1 MNTHT
6 QTINSIALVLLAVF
20 LGLSLFF
27 MPSAQA
33 ANYSWNTTG
42 TNNWSDAHWTP
53 SGPPSSADIAVFN
66 LSGVNGAEA
75 AQLSGATVI
84 GGLVFNNTGTTLIDA
99 SAVGTQTLT
108 LGTSGITIN
117 AGAGAVTIGNGTNI
131 ANINLAGSQIWT
143 NNSGAMFTVVNTT
156 DVEGY
161 ALTISGNGNTSINGT
176 IQDSAGGGSLIKN
189 GNGMLTLAGV
199 NGNGVFAVGNIYLN
213 TGILQATNSQYALGG
228 GTGLYPTVLNLAGGM
243 LQLTNATGYGIN
255 DNTLVSGNN
264 VIFLDRGA
272 AGAGVTNTLGTL
284 GIGNQTLTVVGGG
297 ATTSGNAGLIFGATT
312 LSGTSTLFQVVNLS
326 PGSGNTYTSSLTLG
340 AITVSGGGNSN
351 IVKGGNGNLT
361 FNGSVANGTGGFTQ
375 YSSTAAD
382 NRFTGTTTFNGAD
395 SGTGAVKIYGG
406 IVTLTN
412 GSGSFASTDVEL
424 LGGVLNLGASGDA
437 FRSTFLNSSAALV
450 MGGGRLVDGA
460 TTGSGTQTIASL
472 ALRAGDSAFTGAGA
486 ATHTL
491 LITSNSIT
499 RDLGSIINFD
509 EGANF
514 KVVFGSQPTLTNG
527 ILGGWATAGTDFAT
541 ATSGTVG
548 ALATYDSTNINSV
561 ASTYNVS
568 ATTTNTTVSLLASST
583 LNALKITSVNN
594 TVPSTLNLGGNTLTI
609 ASGGLITNASSANGY
624 ANSIINGTLTSGS
637 TAGAELFV
645 ISAGANGIAT
655 NIAATI
661 ANNAGGAV
669 SLVRGGNANSN
680 LFLSGENTYTGQT
693 ILGMQNGLQNTLAE
707 YGNSPQAN
715 VNILTERQLGA
726 MPAPGAT
733 VTNDLVLNNGS
744 IQFVGY
750 VNPSWA
756 PERGINLGGLGGELS
771 INLNV
776 AFNTYAFNL
785 AAPISGTGPLWLNMG
800 YQASAPWTLSGNNT
814 FDGPINIS
822 SNGQSGAVVNYTS
835 IGNVGGTTATALG
848 QPSNASNGLIR
859 DTKTPLYYVGLGA
872 QSSNRDFQILGGVT
886 LGAVGSGPITL
897 SGNEYLL
904 SGAAPSFAGT
914 GFGVFSGNIIQ
925 GDTVTTSN
933 LNVSGG
939 SWQLSGQNTF
949 TGTVGVS
956 GNSVLEFTTIGN
968 VGSGPSSLG
977 APTTVLN
984 GTIGVGGVNYSFGWL
999 RFVGSTS
1006 QSSDRN
1012 ISSGAYSSVI
1022 DASGINGA
1030 ILTLTGSVTNTGGY
1044 GYVLQ
1049 GSGTGIASG
1058 LVSSTGISKS
1068 GPGTWIFNGSTTE
1081 AYTGKTSIGGGN
1093 LILDFSNMATPTN
1106 LINSTSPLV
1115 LGFVGPN
1122 GIGGYTGMTSG
1133 GALTIIGKSGQAVA
1147 QTFGALTVSANTG
1160 SQINLNTS
1168 GAAASVSATT
1178 AAVGVGAGATLD
1190 IETNGTASLYT
1201 GAITLVNGLLP
1212 YATYSGTTFATG
1224 VAAGGVISAY
1234 TGYTGPL
1241 PATGVAYTSSYTLT
1255 TGTTLTGD
1263 VAFTGLQITPG
1274 SDGQTLNLGGH
1285 VLSSDYTHN
1294 TLIGLIYNGGPGAYT
1309 YTISNGQFASNMDKV
1324 VSVSAGTLNISAN
1337 LYSGPSGG
1345 SLDKA
1350 GVGTLMLSGNN
1361 TGYTGATNVNWG
1373 TLKAGST
1380 TAFSPSSAFTIGQ
1393 SGTLSLN
1400 GFSNTIY
1407 SLTGIGQI
1415 INGSNSSPAAL
1426 TIQNST
1432 SSNTGAVAFAGTLL
1446 GYFNGTIADGGS
1458 QPLSLVLNSSRTLL
1472 SLGLWYNGNSSTT
1485 WPLFSNTG
1493 NSFTGN
1499 VSILS
1504 GCLWVSTLTNGGV
1517 NGPLGAGTG
1526 IVLGSS
1532 SNGVEGILGYA
1543 GHNGSTDRTITLQS
1557 GGAGGFQLSDSGNGA
1572 ASNMFGATVTLTGTV
1587 TGGGTLDKLESG
1599 NLVLTNPGNNFT
1611 GGAIVRSGILQF
1623 ASGALPST
1631 GSITV
1636 VPGGTVSAA
1645 WNFGNSDFLNHIATN
1660 SVGVVAL
1667 GANNNSALDFTNY
1680 PGLSLGANNQSQ
1692 SFLGSIIPNGSTYR
1706 LGGGGVTS
1714 SLMIQNAN
1722 TLTSTNSVVISNAG
1736 SLGGTVVFSDAQ
1748 NYSGATS
1755 ITPGF
1760 LYTAA
1765 SAASDPTVTLILAG
1779 QNASIANSSAIN
1791 LNPSGV
1797 LRIVDSVGAAAKFG
1811 ASAPFNFNGGTLQYY
1826 NDGSNGTFTQSVG
1839 NLNLNLGAN
1848 YVVVNGAST
1857 GGTAALTFSGLTRTA
1872 GSTIDFNVSA
1882 AYSALQQVVI
1892 TGHPT
1897 LGAWATFGAGT
1908 GFAAYDAT
1916 KTSNVI
1922 MAAET
1927 TITALTGVSSSTYY
1941 NTATATLASGF
1952 GSVSLNTLRNTAASI
1967 ISMASGD
1974 TINANA
1980 FMANGGALTIGN
1992 TAGTGTVTTSGSELF
2007 FYTPSKNITV
2017 NANISAGSNTL
2028 VKSGASTLTLASTGV
2043 NSYGGLV
2050 INQGTVVISAT
2061 AALASGAN
2069 VTLNGN
2075 GATLNISVTG
2085 TYNNPLTVNG
2095 DSFVP
2100 TASGVTLGFS
2110 GNIVLNNNASL
2121 DFQGPNSSP
2130 VSLIGAISGTG
2141 GLIFENNSTGS
2152 GNAFVFANTAGS
2164 NTYTGL
2170 TQILGQPTPNFGA
2183 AGQLVTLQ
2191 NTVGVAIPG
2200 NILLGKRGT
2209 LNNTVN
2215 QYNEILRIGNSF
2227 GNQIADSSLITFAGG
2242 NSTEAGIF
2250 QLYSY
2255 NETIGAIQ
2263 SQGPGDGVIENGN
2276 TGTSTLTLADS
2287 TSSDT
2292 YTFSGLL
2299 RDGPGGTLALVKNG
2313 AYTQVLVSPN
2323 FYTGATTLSGG
2334 TLSTSLL
2341 ANGGVASNIG
2351 ASTNVAANLVFN
2363 GGALQYTGGMAS
2375 TDRLFTLNA
2384 GGGTIDASGSGAL
2397 TFSNTGAI
2405 ATSGAGTLTL
2415 TGTSNAL
2422 NTFTPAIGGSASVT
2436 KTGAGT
2442 WVMASTSASNN
2453 YTGATTV
2460 SGGKLVVSGSIS
2472 GSVTTV
2478 NGGVN
2483 TTLGGTGVISQNV
2496 ILTLGRIAPGLN
2508 NAGTNNNFGV
2518 AGTLSLGTIGGLTL
2532 TNANIDFDL
2541 ATTVTAGAGVNDLI
2555 ATGGVLTL
2563 GSSVAFNFSML
2574 GASLNTTT
2582 PYTLISGASSVAGFN
2597 ATTLAAAT
2605 TGLAGSYTPT
2615 YSVSGNNLVV
2625 QFAAIPEPQTWVML
2639 ISGIGMLSLL
2649 RRRRA

>member
-1 MNTHT
+1 MKTHT
-6 QTINSIALVLLAVF
+6 PIINSIALILLAAF
-20 LGLSLFF
+20 LGLSVVCA
-27 MPSAQA
+27 PSAQA
-33 ANYSWNTTG
+33 ANSSWNTTG

-75 AQLSGATVI
+75 AQLSGATAI

-99 SAVGTQTLT
+99 SVAGSQILT
-108 LGTSGITIN
+108 LGTNGIVIN
-117 AGAGAVTIGNGTNI
+117 GGAGAVTIGNAANI
-131 ANINLAGSQIWT
+131 ANINLAGNQTWT
-143 NNSGAMFTVVNTT
+143 NNSSAMFTVVNQIELGPSATSY
-156 DVEGY
+156 G
-161 ALTISGNGNTSINGT
+161 LTISGNGNTLISGNIDDFADNT
-176 IQDSAGGGSLIKN
+176 GSLTKN
-189 GNGMLTLAGV
+189 GNGMLTLAGD
-199 NGNGVFAVGNIYLN
+199 NGYSPFAMGNIYLN
-213 TGILQATNSQYALGG
+213 AGTLKATSPYALGG
-228 GTGLYPTVLNLAGGM
+228 GASPSLYPTVLNLAGGM
-243 LQLTNATGYGIN
+243 LQLTYSTATPIN
-255 DNTLVSGNN
+255 DNTVVSGNT
-264 VIFLDRGA
+264 VIFLDRGVV
-272 AGAGVTNTLGTL
+272 GAGVTNTLGTL

-297 ATTSGNAGLIFGATT
+297 ATTSGTAGLTFSATT
-312 LSGTSTLFQVVNLS
+312 LSGTSTLFQVADRTTTA
-326 PGSGNTYTSSLTLG
+326 GSTLLTLG
-340 AITVSGGGNSN
+340 AVTVSGGGNSN

-361 FNGSVANGTGGFTQ
+361 FSSTIANGTGGFIQ
-375 YSSTAAD
+375 YTSGGSNT
-382 NRFTGTTTFNGAD
+382 TGGTTIFSGAD
-395 SGTGAVKIYGG
+395 SGTGAIKIYGG
-406 IVTLTN
+406 AVTLT
-412 GSGSFASTDVEL
+412 GASTTLATTDLEL
-424 LGGVLNLGASGDA
+424 LGGTLYLGVGADSFLTNRLNT
-437 FRSTFLNSSAALV
+437 STVLV
-450 MGGGRLVDGA
+450 MGGGKLADGSTTGA
-460 TTGSGTQTIASL
+460 TVTQNIASL
-472 ALRAGDSAFTGAGA
+472 ALKAGDSAFTGNGSTA
-486 ATHTL
+486 HTL

-499 RDLGSIINFD
+499 RDVGSIINFD
-509 EGANF
+509 EATGFRVA
-514 KVVFGSQPTLTNG
+514 FGSQPTLTNG
-527 ILGGWATAGTDFAT
+527 IIGGWATAGTDFAT
-541 ATSGTVG
+541 ATSGTIG
-548 ALATYDSTNINSV
+548 ALASYDSTSVNTLGGNNNINQ
-561 ASTYNVS
+561 
-568 ATTTNTTVSLLASST
+568 TTTNTTVTLGTSST
-583 LNALKITSVNN
+583 INALKLTSVNN
-594 TVPSTLNLGGNTLTI
+594 TIPSTLNLGGNTLTI
-609 ASGGLITNASSANGY
+609 TSGGLITNASSTY
-624 ANSIINGTLTSGS
+624 ANSIINGNLTAGT

-645 ISAGANGIAT
+645 INTGTTAS
-655 NIAATI
+655 NIAAAIT
-661 ANNAGGAV
+661 NNVGGQV
-669 SLVRGGNANSN
+669 NLVRGGNAASA
-680 LFLSGENTYTGQT
+680 LYLSGENSYSGQT
-693 ILGMQNGLQNTLAE
+693 ILGMQNNVTNLIE
-707 YGNSPQAN
+707 YSSSPAAP

-726 MPAPGAT
+726 MPAPGVT
-733 VTNDLVLNNGS
+733 VANDLVLNNGA
-744 IQFVGY
+744 IQWTPY

-756 PERGINLGGLGGELS
+756 PERGITLGGQGGEFYVGATAFS
-771 INLNV
+771 FALNI
-776 AFNTYAFNL
+776 
-785 AAPISGTGPLWLNMG
+785 AAPITGTGPLFLNFG
-800 YQASAPWTLSGNNT
+800 SANTSPWTLSGSST
-814 FDGPINIS
+814 FDGPLNLS
-822 SNGQSGAVVNYTS
+822 SNNQNVANVNIVLNYTS
-835 IGNVGGTTATALG
+835 IGNVGSASASSLG

-859 DTKTPLYYVGLGA
+859 DKATPFYYVGLGS
-872 QSSNRDFQILGGVT
+872 QSSNRDLQISGAVT
-886 LGAVGSGPITL
+886 LGAVGSGPLTL

-914 GFGVFSGNIIQ
+914 GYGVFSGNIIQ
-925 GDTVTTSN
+925 GDTATASSLSVT
-933 LNVSGG
+933 GG

-977 APTTVLN
+977 APTTVAN
-984 GTIGVGGVNYSFGWL
+984 GTITVGAGGYNFGWL

-1012 ISSGAYSSVI
+1012 ISSATYSSVI

-1030 ILTLTGSVTNTGGY
+1030 VLTLTGSVTNTGGY

-1049 GSGTGIASG
+1049 GSGTGVASG
-1058 LVSSTGISKS
+1058 IVSSTGGVLKS
-1068 GPGTWIFNGSTTE
+1068 GLGTWIFSGSTTE
-1081 AYTGKTSIGGGN
+1081 AYSGRTTIGGGN

-1106 LINSTSPLV
+1106 LINASSPLN
-1115 LGFVGPN
+1115 LGSSGNFSGPN
-1122 GIGGYTGMTSG
+1122 GLAGFTGMISG

-1178 AAVGVGAGATLD
+1178 GAVTWNGGGTLD

-1201 GAITLVNGLLP
+1201 GAITLVNNLLP

-1224 VAAGGVISAY
+1224 VAGGGLISAY
-1234 TGYTGPL
+1234 SGYTGTL
-1241 PATGVAYTSSYTLT
+1241 PAATGAIANSYTLT
-1255 TGTTLTGD
+1255 TGTTLTGN

-1274 SDGQTLNLGGH
+1274 SDGQTLNLGGFA
-1285 VLSSDYTHN
+1285 LASN
-1294 TLIGLIYNGGPGAYT
+1294 NANAIGLIYNGGVGGYT
-1309 YTISNGQFASNMDKV
+1309 YTISNGTFANSQEKV

-1337 LYSGPSGG
+1337 LFAGAGA
-1345 SLDKA
+1345 LDKA
-1350 GVGTLMLSGNN
+1350 GVGTLILSGSN
-1361 TGYTGATNVNWG
+1361 TGFTGATNVNWG

-1380 TAFSPSSAFTIGQ
+1380 TAFSPSSAVTIGQ

-1400 GFSNTIY
+1400 GFSNTIN
-1407 SLTGIGQI
+1407 SLAGIGQI
-1415 INGSNSSPAAL
+1415 TNGSSSSPAAL
-1426 TIQNST
+1426 TIQAST
-1432 SSNTGAVAFAGTLL
+1432 SSNTGALAVTGAALF

-1458 QPLSLVLNSSRTLL
+1458 QPLGLVLNSGRTQLAI
-1472 SLGLWYNGNSSTT
+1472 GLWYNGSSPLA

-1504 GCLWVSTLTNGGV
+1504 GVLFVPTLTNGGV

-1543 GHNGSTDRTITLQS
+1543 GHNGSTDRTITLQT

-1706 LGGGGVTS
+1706 LGGGGITS

-1722 TLTSTNSVVISNAG
+1722 TLTSTNNVVISNANT
-1736 SLGGTVVFSDAQ
+1736 LGGTVVFSDAQ

-1755 ITPGF
+1755 ITPGLF
-1760 LYTAA
+1760 YTAA
-1765 SAASDPTVTLILAG
+1765 SGASDPTVTLILAG

-1839 NLNLNLGAN
+1839 NLNLNQGAN
-1848 YVVVNGAST
+1848 YVVVNAAST

-1872 GSTIDFNVSA
+1872 GSTIDFNVPT

-1897 LGAWATFGAGT
+1897 LGAWATYGAGA
-1908 GFAAYDAT
+1908 GFAAYGGPSST
-1916 KTSNVI
+1916 NVI
-1922 MAAET
+1922 MAAEN
-1927 TITALTGVSSSTYY
+1927 TITSLSGVSSSTYY
-1941 NTATATLASGF
+1941 NTATTPIASGF
-1952 GSVSLNTLRNTAASI
+1952 GSVSLNTLRNTATSTI
-1967 ISMASGD
+1967 NMVGGD

-1980 FMANGGALTIGN
+1980 FMANGGTLTIGN
-1992 TAGTGTVTTSGSELF
+1992 TVGTGTVTPLGSELF
-2007 FYTPSKNITV
+2007 FYTPNKNITV

-2028 VKSGASTLTLASTGV
+2028 VKSGGNGLILASTGV
-2043 NSYGGLV
+2043 NTYGGLV
-2050 INQGTVVISAT
+2050 INQGAVVVSAT

-2075 GATLNISVTG
+2075 GATLTLSVTG
-2085 TYNNPLTVNG
+2085 TYNNPLTVNA
-2095 DSFVP
+2095 DSFVSTGTP
-2100 TASGVTLGFS
+2100 TLGFS

-2121 DFQGPNSSP
+2121 DFTGGASAP
-2130 VSLIGAISGTG
+2130 VTLIGAISGTG
-2141 GLIFENNSTGS
+2141 GLVFENNFSAGV
-2152 GNAFVFANTAGS
+2152 NIIFAGTTA

-2170 TQILGQPTPNFGA
+2170 TQILGAPGSLTSSYS
-2183 AGQLVTLQ
+2183 QLVTLQ
-2191 NTVGVAIPG
+2191 NTGGVAISG
-2200 NILLGKRGT
+2200 NILLGKRGSLST
-2209 LNNTVN
+2209 LA
-2215 QYNEILRIGNSF
+2215 QCNETLRIGNSF
-2227 GNQIADSSLITFAGG
+2227 GDQIANSSLITFAGG
-2242 NSTEAGIF
+2242 NSTDGGIF

-2255 NETIGAIQ
+2255 SETIGAIQ

-2313 AYTQVLVSPN
+2313 TYTQVLACPN

-2334 TLSTSLL
+2334 ILSTSLL

-2363 GGALQYTGGMAS
+2363 GGTLQYTGGLVS

-2384 GGGTIDASGSGAL
+2384 GGGTIDASGSDAL

-2508 NAGTNNNFGV
+2508 NTGTNNNFGV
-2518 AGTLSLGTIGGLTL
+2518 AGTFTLASAGTLTL
-2532 TNANIDFDL
+2532 TNARLDFDL
-2541 ATTVTAGAGVNDLI
+2541 APTAAGTSDKIVTGSLSLGSTIAFTFNELTAGTLQTGVN
-2555 ATGGVLTL
+2555 
-2563 GSSVAFNFSML
+2563 
-2574 GASLNTTT
+2574 
-2582 PYTLISGASSVAGFN
+2582 YTLITSTGVAGFN
-2597 ATTLAAAT
+2597 TGNITTT
-2605 TGLAGSYTPT
+2605 FIGGDYTPT